1 MTDYTKIPGVNWSTL
16 KHMRRSPRHYLHA
29 LEHGTPDSPARQ
41 LGRLTHCAV
50 YEPEKLQER
59 YVFMPNFHGGMN
71 DETARDRGYAG
82 GKQAK
87 AAWLSIFGTGRHEIV
102 EREAYERAT
111 AMAQAVRLDAVAGP
125 LFDGVYVEQT
135 LTWKDPLTGLQCKGI
150 LDQINGRLGDLKTT
164 EKILPPQFAS
174 SVERL
179 GHLGQ
184 LAFYTDGLQAN
195 GIVVDDVPVFI
206 TVESKPPYDVV
217 TYEVSEDDLDAGRAL
232 YQRLLQRLAECQATG
247 HFPGI
252 AGGEM
257 LKLHRPAWAT
267 VDDDEPVL
275 TMGGKPL
282 TI

>member
-1 MTDYTKIPGVNWSTL
+1 MTDYKNIPGVNWSTL

-29 LEHGTPDSPARQ
+29 LEHGTPDSPARL
-41 LGRLTHCAV
+41 LGRVTHCAV
-50 YEPEKLQER
+50 YEPDKLQER

-71 DETARDRGYAG
+71 DETAHDKGYAG

-87 AAWLSIFGTGRHEIV
+87 AAWLSVFGSGKWEIV
-102 EREAYERAT
+102 ERDLYERAL
-111 AMAQAVRLDAVAGP
+111 AMATAVRADPIAGP
-125 LFDGVYVEQT
+125 LLRGTYVEQT
-135 LTWKDPLTGLQCKGI
+135 ITWTDPLTGLPCKGI
-150 LDQINGRLGDLKTT
+150 LDQINGRLGDLKST
-164 EKILPPQFAS
+164 EQFLPRQFAS

-184 LAFYTDGLQAN
+184 LAFYSDGLQAN
-195 GIVVDDVPVFI
+195 GIVVDDLPVFI

-217 TYEVSEDDLDAGRAL
+217 VYEVSENDLDAGRAL
-232 YQRLLQRLAECQATG
+232 YQKLLQQLAECQRTG

-257 LKLHRPAWAT
+257 LKLHRPAWAV

-275 TMGGKPL
+275 TMGGEPL
-282 TI
+282 SI